1 MGTATAQAIVRRTNE
16 LRKAHQMKPTRRNRG
31 ISHLILAA
39 SILLLACS
47 CVGKQPDV
55 AKQFE
60 LYSEASVSHDL
71 SALEALIAE
80 DIVWQLGTRRLEG
93 KQEALGPHAFDSG
106 AEATLTYQNVRVEGN
121 RVEFELVETSD
132 VVRAVGMTELLHFVR
147 FEFQHGLVS
156 RKTGSGKEPPDSLSM
171 KEFSQRMAPLRQWI
185 RETHPDA
192 IPSLVDS
199 DMSLIFSEESG
210 ALMLRLA
217 REWVASGA
225 PGRLTTQ

>member
-1 MGTATAQAIVRRTNE
+1 
-16 LRKAHQMKPTRRNRG
+16 MKPTRWNRG

-39 SILLLACS
+39 CILLLACS
-47 CVGKQPDV
+47 CIGNQSEA
-55 AKQFE
+55 AKQFA

-71 SALEALIAE
+71 SVLGALTAE
-80 DIVWQLGTRRLEG
+80 DIVWQLGPRRLEG
-93 KQEALGPHAFDSG
+93 KQEVLGPNAFDKG
-106 AEATLTYQNVRVEGN
+106 AEATLTYRNVSVEGN

-132 VVRAVGMTELLHFVR
+132 IIRAVGMTALWHFPR
-147 FEFQHGLVS
+147 FEFQNGLVS
-156 RKTGSGKEPPDSLSM
+156 RKAGSWKEPPDIHSM
-171 KEFSQRMAPLRQWI
+171 KEFGQRMAPLREWI

-192 IPSLVDS
+192 IPRLVNS
-199 DMSLIFSEESG
+199 DRSFIFSEESG